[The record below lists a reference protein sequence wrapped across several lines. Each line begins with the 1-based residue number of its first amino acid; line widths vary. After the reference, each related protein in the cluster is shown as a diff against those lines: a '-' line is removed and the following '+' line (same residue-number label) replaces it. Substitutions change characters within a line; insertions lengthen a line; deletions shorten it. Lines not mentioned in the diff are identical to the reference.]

1 MTLYDPFFKFLNP
14 RNSGLIVFKGGGDGA
29 SASEVE
35 TIVTDATAP
44 IVTAGN
50 AINANLG
57 TATEGGVVQA
67 TGGSMTM
74 PTTSIDPDTGEVI
87 TGTKTVD
94 YGGGDVAVTEDLII
108 RNFLGD
114 GAVDLPTEESMN
126 NNPEQFVIDT
136 YKKIFNREPNEYE
149 IWFVKDCIEKD
160 SSVTPLVVYYSLM
173 TSNEYRQF

>member
-1 MTLYDPFFKFLNP
+1 MLGFKHYHYILTLTILF
-14 RNSGLIVFKGGGDGA
+14 GLASCKKDEKEYVYRINDIQVNQAGA
-29 SASEVE
+29 EKPNVKTSTEYISIAYS
-35 TIVTDATAP
+35 DAF
-44 IVTAGN
+44 G
-50 AINANLG
+50 ANI
-57 TATEGGVVQA
+57 
-67 TGGSMTM
+67 
-74 PTTSIDPDTGEVI
+74 PTSKLEELKKIYI
-87 TGTKTVD
+87 SF
-94 YGGGDVAVTEDLII
+94 GDVAVTEDLII